1 MGPVTTERAQTARKR
16 GTRSSV
22 PASPGPPA
30 PAGGSAV
37 QTRLTR
43 IVVQD
48 VRPSTPHGY
57 PAKAVVGQPAPVTAN
72 IFKDGHDILA
82 ARAVLRRDG
91 QVVDACALASTGND
105 EWSGAVAPR
114 EIGAHE
120 LVVEAWTDRY
130 ATWAHKAAIKLGAAQ
145 DLSAEVAEVI
155 LLVSGLVQDGKA
167 PAAGREGAGPD
178 NGGPDNGGPDN
189 GRPDIG
195 RPDIGRPD
203 IGRPDIGRPDRGR
216 PEASGPDGSGTAGSG
231 PDGSGT
237 AGSGPDGD
245 SLAQALAVL
254 LDVDADDASRVQ
266 AALSPLVALALAG
279 DSLAIDTTVS
289 APLPIWVDRE
299 RAAVGAWYELFPR
312 SFGGLRAT
320 APQVQRVAE
329 MGFDVLYLPPVHPI
343 GHSFRKGK
351 NNSLTP
357 EAGDPGSPWATGSE
371 EGGHTAV
378 HPELGDWMTS
388 RTWCRPSASMAW
400 KWRSIMH

>member
-178 NGGPDNGGPDN
+178 NGGPDNG
-189 GRPDIG
+189 RPDIG

-203 IGRPDIGRPDRGR
+203 IGGRTSAGQIGAGQRPVGQMGAGQPAVGQMGAGQPAVGQMGVGQPAVGRM
-216 PEASGPDGSGTAGSG
+216 GTVWHRRWRCCSTSTLMTPA
-231 PDGSGT
+231 
-237 AGSGPDGD
+237 
-245 SLAQALAVL
+245 
-254 LDVDADDASRVQ
+254 ASR
-266 AALSPLVALALAG
+266 
-279 DSLAIDTTVS
+279 
-289 APLPIWVDRE
+289 
-299 RAAVGAWYELFPR
+299 
-312 SFGGLRAT
+312 
-320 APQVQRVAE
+320 
-329 MGFDVLYLPPVHPI
+329 PPC
-343 GHSFRKGK
+343 
-351 NNSLTP
+351 L
-357 EAGDPGSPWATGSE
+357 
-371 EGGHTAV
+371 
-378 HPELGDWMTS
+378 L
-388 RTWCRPSASMAW
+388 
-400 KWRSIMH
+400 